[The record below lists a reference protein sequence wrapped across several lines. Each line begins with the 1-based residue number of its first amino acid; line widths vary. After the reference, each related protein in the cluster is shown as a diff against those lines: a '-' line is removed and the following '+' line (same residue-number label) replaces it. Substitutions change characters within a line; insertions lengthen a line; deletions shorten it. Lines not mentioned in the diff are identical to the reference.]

1 MEFRILGPL
10 EVLGAAGPIPV
21 RGAKRRGVLGLL
33 VVHAGQHVSMDRIV
47 DALWGKS
54 APPGAVRTVQTYVSQ
69 LRGVLD
75 DPRVRV
81 VARQGGYALE
91 IPAECFDAAR
101 FEQLVRRAGQIPHP
115 HEKIGLLDEALGLW
129 RGAPLEEFDDS
140 AWAGPER
147 ARLEL
152 LRLQALEQRIEAHL
166 ALGHHREL
174 IGELEVLVEQHPLDE
189 RLWANLVLAYYRSG
203 RQADALRAFQRFR
216 ASLADELGIQPS
228 VELRTLERR
237 VLDQDAAL
245 DVDPARPTAPGS
257 EGDKETTALPSG
269 VVTFL
274 LTDVEGSTLL
284 WDRSGEAMADALGR
298 HDTILADTVRGHGGR
313 LLKTKGEGDAT
324 FSVFRRATDAVIAAV
339 TAQRAL
345 SAEAWPGGAELRVR
359 MALVTGETV
368 EREGDYFGPTVN
380 RAARV
385 RSLAG
390 GGEVLLAQ
398 ATAEVVVDHLPDG
411 VEIVDIGSRHLKDLA
426 RPERVWRV
434 VGAGEEK
441 PSGDLTIELGQTAV
455 PLPPAL
461 AAVASRPLVGRDDE
475 LERIARDVARDGRHI
490 IWVRGEPGIGK
501 THLVAESAR
510 VAHASG
516 AIVLYGHCDE
526 DLGAPYQPFVEALR
540 HWSASVPPGVLA
552 AVAGR
557 GLHDLRR
564 LLPELAEFSGLP
576 APGDAERYALFE
588 AVDKLLTNVAATAPV
603 VLVVDDLHW
612 ADQSSLLLLRHLARS
627 TRPAKLTI
635 IATYRDTD
643 LDRTH
648 PLAAALADLRRDRAD
663 TRIDVGALDPSQ
675 IALVVAGIGVDLD
688 AEALATVAAEA
699 EGNPFF
705 VTEVA
710 RHLAEADPR
719 AATVPEGIREVVGR
733 RLSQLSPE
741 ANQALTVAAVIGRD
755 FDAAVVAAAGGPSG
769 EALYAALEEAARFH
783 VLDEVPDAFGRYRF
797 AHALIR
803 QTLIAEL
810 SANRRVR
817 LHWAAGQAL
826 REHQPT
832 EVAAI
837 AYHLTE
843 GVLGGDTPTA
853 VDACLIAGDTAVA
866 AAAWDEAAGH
876 YQNAVDLLDQATT
889 DDPDRRYR
897 ALRGLNKA
905 AHALLDFRR
914 ARQAYREAATVA
926 RDQGWVQPFARAVI
940 RGVSSPSI
948 GPALAAE
955 LDLVDEALSAIG
967 TGDSIERAQLLAL
980 RAAAPGQ
987 AGVNVTDAEYQA
999 ELETADAGL
1008 AMAERVGDPAT
1019 RLQARRYLTLVLA
1032 GGPHAR
1038 RYLTIAKEMKEI
1050 LDTALTSRSDA
1061 DLWLLQAVAVSLVGA
1076 AQQSGDA
1083 DAARDGTALL
1093 EDLATRADTP
1103 FVHGGLLWVRLTNA
1117 LADGR
1122 LEEVAECTDALGA
1135 IAATDLR
1142 YGLVQWDFTTM
1153 SAFVAGDVD
1162 LAVERTTDALG
1173 DGAAARGLFPELAA
1187 NLAAYRAA
1195 SGEKDQA
1202 RDEVARA
1209 LERGLPWSWS
1219 RQRAL
1224 WSATEA
1230 AARVA
1235 DTEVATTLHAL
1246 LAPYDGS
1253 ILGGYGGWMIDGS
1266 TATSLGQLETVL
1278 GRYEEADAHFAA
1290 GLAIEEPM
1298 GYTALAARSRLWWA
1312 RMLLARDTGD
1322 DHATAQQLLDEA
1334 SAIAERCGLGLLS
1347 RDVAQASAM

>member
-1 MEFRILGPL
+1 VEFRILGPL
-10 EVLGAAGPIPV
+10 DVLGAAGPIPV

-33 VVHAGQHVSMDRIV
+33 VVHAGQHVSVDRIV
-47 DALWGKS
+47 DALWGES

-91 IPAECFDAAR
+91 APAECFDAAR
-101 FEQLVRRAGQIPHP
+101 FEQLVRRAGQLLDP
-115 HEKIGLLDEALGLW
+115 HEKIGLLDEALALW

-147 ARLEL
+147 ARLEI
-152 LRLQALEQRIEAHL
+152 LRLQAVEQRMEAHL

-174 IGELEVLVEQHPLDE
+174 IGELEVLIEQHRLDE
-189 RLWANLVLAYYRSG
+189 RLWAKLVLAYYRSG
-203 RQADALRAFQRFR
+203 RQADALRALQRLR
-216 ASLADELGIQPS
+216 ASLADELGIEPS
-228 VELRTLERR
+228 SELRALERR
-237 VLDQDAAL
+237 VLDQDATL
-245 DVDPARPTAPGS
+245 DVDPAPGS
-257 EGDKETTALPSG
+257 EGAKETPALPSG

-298 HDTILADTVRGHGGR
+298 HDTILADTVRRHGGR

-324 FSVFRRATDAVIAAV
+324 FSVFRRATDAVVAAV
-339 TAQRAL
+339 QAQRAL
-345 SAEAWPGGAELRVR
+345 SAEAWPEGAALHVR
-359 MALVTGETV
+359 MALVTGEAV

-390 GGEVLLAQ
+390 GGEVLLAH
-398 ATAEVVVDHLPDG
+398 ATVEVVRDHVPEDVELVD
-411 VEIVDIGSRHLKDLA
+411 VGSRHLKDLV

-434 VGAGEEK
+434 VRAGEGARGAGPAIGSEHV
-441 PSGDLTIELGQTAV
+441 GV
-455 PLPPAL
+455 PLPHTL
-461 AAVASRPLVGRDDE
+461 AAVASRPLVGRESE
-475 LERIARDVARDGRHI
+475 LDRLGREVDCEGRHVV
-490 IWVRGEPGIGK
+490 WVRGEPGIGK

-540 HWSASVPPGVLA
+540 HWSASVAPATLT

-557 GLHDLRR
+557 GLHDLGR
-564 LLPELAEFSGLP
+564 LLPELADSSGLP
-576 APGDAERYALFE
+576 TAGDAERYALFE
-588 AVDKLLTNVAATAPV
+588 AVDELLTNVAATAPV

-627 TRPAKLTI
+627 TRPARLTI

-648 PLAAALADLRRDRAD
+648 PLAAALADRRRDRAD

-675 IALVVAGIGVDLD
+675 VTLVIGGIGVDLD
-688 AEALATVAAEA
+688 AEAVATVAAEA

-710 RHLAEADPR
+710 RHFADASPG

-769 EALYAALEEAARFH
+769 EALHAALEEAARVH
-783 VLDEVPDAFGRYRF
+783 VLDEVPATFGRYRF

-810 SANRRVR
+810 SVNRRVR

-826 REHQPT
+826 REHQPSD
-832 EVAAI
+832 VAAI
-837 AYHLTE
+837 AHHLTE
-843 GVLGGDTPTA
+843 GVLAGDASTA
-853 VDACLIAGDTAVA
+853 VDACLTAGDTALA
-866 AAAWDEAAGH
+866 AAAWNEGAAH
-876 YQNAVDLLDQATT
+876 YQNAIDLLDQASV
-889 DDPDRRYR
+889 DEPEGRYR
-897 ALRGLNKA
+897 ALIGLSDA
-905 AHALLDFRR
+905 TRALLDFRR
-914 ARQAYREAATVA
+914 ARQAYRDAATVA
-926 RDQGWVQPFARAVI
+926 RAQGWVQRFARAVI

-948 GPALAAE
+948 GPALAAD

-967 TGDSIERAQLLAL
+967 TGDSIERARLLAL
-980 RAAAPGQ
+980 RAATPGQ
-987 AGVNVTDAEYQA
+987 VGVSATAAEYQA
-999 ELETADAGL
+999 ALETAETGL
-1008 AMAERVGDPAT
+1008 AIAERVGDPAT
-1019 RLQARRYLTLVLA
+1019 RLSARRYLTLVLA
-1032 GGPHAR
+1032 GGPNAR

-1061 DLWLLQAVAVSLVGA
+1061 DLWLLHAVAVALAGA
-1076 AQQSGDA
+1076 AQQAGDA
-1083 DAARDGTALL
+1083 DAVRDATALL

-1103 FVHGGLLWVRLTNA
+1103 IVHGGLLWLRLTKA
-1117 LADGR
+1117 LAAGR
-1122 LEEVAECTDALGA
+1122 LEEVAECTEALGA

-1173 DGAAARGLFPELAA
+1173 DGAAASGLFRELYSNRAAFLAA
-1187 NLAAYRAA
+1187 QGDHDRAC
-1195 SGEKDQA
+1195 GELT
-1202 RDEVARA
+1202 RV
-1209 LERGLPWSWS
+1209 LERGLPWDWS

-1230 AARVA
+1230 AARLA
-1235 DTEVATTLHAL
+1235 DTDAARTLHAL
-1246 LAPYDGS
+1246 LEPYDGTV
-1253 ILGGYGGWMIDGS
+1253 LGGYAGWMIDGS
-1266 TATSLGQLETVL
+1266 AATSLGQLETVL
-1278 GRYEEADAHFAA
+1278 GRYDEADAHFRA
-1290 GLAIEEPM
+1290 GLAIEERM

-1312 RMLLARDTGD
+1312 RMLPARDIDD
-1322 DHATAQQLLDEA
+1322 DHAIAQQLLDDA
-1334 SAIAERCGLGLLS
+1334 SVIAERCGLGLLS